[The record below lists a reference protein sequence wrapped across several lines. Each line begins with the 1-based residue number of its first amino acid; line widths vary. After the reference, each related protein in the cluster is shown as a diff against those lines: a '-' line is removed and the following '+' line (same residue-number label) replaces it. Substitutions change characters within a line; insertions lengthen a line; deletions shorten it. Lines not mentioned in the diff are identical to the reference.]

1 MSRNR
6 EQIGAVDIALI
17 PFAYR
22 IDVLLKDYR
31 DFELPGDGE
40 LWQRYRDW
48 YQAMLAQPA
57 FRATAFDQPD
67 YEQRL
72 VEHYYPYSQ
81 GDGQKDV
88 TGVN

>member
-1 MSRNR
+1 
-6 EQIGAVDIALI
+6 
-17 PFAYR
+17 
-22 IDVLLKDYR
+22 
-31 DFELPGDGE
+31 
-40 LWQRYRDW
+40 
-48 YQAMLAQPA
+48 MLAQPA

-72 VEHYYPYSQ
+72 VEHYYSYSQ